1 MTRRLRRSM
10 GGFFTRTSLD
20 ELKGVVSFI
29 EGYIGE
35 DGVKER
41 M

>member
-1 MTRRLRRSM
+1 MESDLQ
-10 GGFFTRTSLD
+10 GFVRAKLD

-35 DGVKER
+35 RWSKGKNGE
-41 M
+41 